1 MSLNNKNLP
10 QLSAA
15 LAVGAQGFGKS
26 AGQDRLRAFHVLRS
40 MIPFAVPKSPT
51 SMRSLTHALNIGTL
65 ALWMSVA
72 GFGSL
77 GAILGKAAYVPVVTN
92 ESGIDLVHTLEVES
106 IESADTLS
114 ETAKDLASSETL
126 DLPAPPEMLPAFSS
140 EALPEVPE
148 MANTETKKISIAIN
162 KPVKVASK
170 ASEKNQK
177 TSAVTNNTSAIGS
190 TTMSNAARLA
200 AGRMP
205 APRYPL
211 EARNKGQTGTVLIE
225 FTIDP
230 SGRVSSAHV
239 AAPCPWS
246 LLNQEALRAVKNW
259 KFPPGSAMTYKKPIV
274 FKLQN
279 S

>member
-1 MSLNNKNLP
+1 MSLNNKNFP

-15 LAVGAQGFGKS
+15 IAVGAQSIGES
-26 AGQDRLRAFHVLRS
+26 AAQDRLRAFHVLRS
-40 MIPFAVPKSPT
+40 MIPFAASKSPT

-77 GAILGKAAYVPVVTN
+77 GAMLGKAAYAPVVTN
-92 ESGIDLVHTLEVES
+92 ESGVELVHTLEVES
-106 IESADTLS
+106 VESADTLS
-114 ETAKDLASSETL
+114 ETAKDQTSTESI
-126 DLPAPPEMLPAFSS
+126 DLPEPPNMLPTFSS
-140 EALPEVPE
+140 EALPDVPE
-148 MANTETKKISIAIN
+148 MAIADVKKISIAIN
-162 KPVKVASK
+162 RPVKSSVKTEKSSAVASNPS
-170 ASEKNQK
+170 ASG
-177 TSAVTNNTSAIGS
+177 AA
-190 TTMSNAARLA
+190 TMSNAARLA

-205 APRYPL
+205 APRYPS
-211 EARNKGQTGTVLIE
+211 EARNKGQAGTVLIE
-225 FTIDP
+225 FTVDP